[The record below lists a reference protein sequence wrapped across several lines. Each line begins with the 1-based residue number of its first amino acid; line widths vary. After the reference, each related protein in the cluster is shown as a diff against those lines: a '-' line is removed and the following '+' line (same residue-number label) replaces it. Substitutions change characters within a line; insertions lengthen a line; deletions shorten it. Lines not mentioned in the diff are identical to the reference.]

1 MRELAFGFFA
11 VVVIAGI
18 VYFAH
23 PWH

>member
-1 MRELAFGFFA
+1 MKELAFGFFA